1 MKKILLFGRTGQI
14 LQQLYSIL
22 SANNSFQLFSVSRY
36 KPFVSTSLH
45 SVHVTSYTH
54 EIIANLISN
63 LQPDVVIYAL
73 AAGSIRS
80 RNDSPEAIKY
90 INLSL
95 PLTISSELLK
105 LEKPTSLIG
114 FGSFAE
120 YGGYTLDSYITKFI
134 SPKPITE
141 YAVSKSLVFEKLY
154 DVQQRSPSF
163 KYTHL
168 TLSSVFGGREHSSR
182 LIPKI
187 IHSLIANNPIV
198 ISSNP
203 ARRDYVFSLDIVNLI
218 ESLIHSNYY
227 PNRLICASSSAF
239 SNLEVFRILSD
250 LLHHPDP
257 YSLLSTTSLVST
269 PTLIGDSKDFQHLL
283 NSNLVTL
290 PEIDLS
296 MYTLS

>member
-1 MKKILLFGRTGQI
+1 MMFNNVRHPLSIPTLHFHLFLVVVSILLTHSQN
-14 LQQLYSIL
+14 YSL
-22 SANNSFQLFSVSRY
+22 
-36 KPFVSTSLH
+36 
-45 SVHVTSYTH
+45 
-54 EIIANLISN
+54 
-63 LQPDVVIYAL
+63 
-73 AAGSIRS
+73 
-80 RNDSPEAIKY
+80 
-90 INLSL
+90 
-95 PLTISSELLK
+95 
-105 LEKPTSLIG
+105 
-114 FGSFAE
+114 
-120 YGGYTLDSYITKFI
+120 
-134 SPKPITE
+134 
-141 YAVSKSLVFEKLY
+141 
-154 DVQQRSPSF
+154 
-163 KYTHL
+163 
-168 TLSSVFGGREHSSR
+168 
-182 LIPKI
+182 
-187 IHSLIANNPIV
+187 LIANNPIV

-250 LLHHPDP
+250 LLHHSDP